1 MPGFGRGIPSR
12 AEGGRGGR
20 WSSSTGGGAV
30 GRRPMPW
37 VELNGLLPGRGAP
50 GRGAGLVAVS
60 AAGASGSAAG
70 AGSGVATGAATTSGS
85 TVGAAAGAFGPG
97 RGPGIG
103 PEVSGAATAGAALS
117 TGAAAFLAG
126 AFLAAAASALARS
139 SAPKRSSNFLT
150 TGGSTLD
157 DAALTYSPMSVSIVI
172 TSALLMPYCCASCET
187 RIFAGGATFSSWS
200 STGGG
205 RGPLVGLHAHREVLI
220 AGS

>member
-1 MPGFGRGIPSR
+1 MNYVDKADQNGYTQTVILLKQIFCRCGSAFGRFDLR
-12 AEGGRGGR
+12 Q
-20 WSSSTGGGAV
+20 
-30 GRRPMPW
+30 
-37 VELNGLLPGRGAP
+37 
-50 GRGAGLVAVS
+50 
-60 AAGASGSAAG
+60 
-70 AGSGVATGAATTSGS
+70 GAAHRQKAVRQGGVNGHGTPHPCRFFRKGQTDMKA
-85 TVGAAAGAFGPG
+85 VLIPG
-97 RGPGIG
+97 DGIG

-172 TSALLMPYCCASCET
+172 TSALLMPYSCASCET